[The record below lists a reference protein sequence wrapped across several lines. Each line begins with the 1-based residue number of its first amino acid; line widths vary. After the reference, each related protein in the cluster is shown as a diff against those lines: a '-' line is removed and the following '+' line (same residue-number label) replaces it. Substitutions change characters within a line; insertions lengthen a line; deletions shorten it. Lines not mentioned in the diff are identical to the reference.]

1 MAREKEEDRL
11 SLGWEPDGWREYL
24 YWQQT
29 DTRMVSRINDLI
41 KDALRHPFEGIGK
54 PEPLRNQLKGQW
66 SRRITQEHRLVY
78 RIDVAGD
85 RRMLIILQCRFHY

>member
-1 MAREKEEDRL
+1 MPPAKTFL
-11 SLGWEPDGWREYL
+11 LVWEPEAWREYI
-24 YWQQT
+24 YWQET
-29 DTRMVSRINDLI
+29 DPKIVIRINELI

-78 RIDVAGD
+78 RVEDVGEP
-85 RRMLIILQCRFHY
+85 RLVVLQCRFHY